1 MKSKLNYRREIEKEG
16 YKVVRGSF
24 VGTPDDRID
33 RWYIDHA
40 DTPYVD
46 RRGAGYKTLEEAY
59 NSIMPGPDVPDMD
72 GDNDAYYL
80 RRWKLGLKAY
90 LTDKGFLIED
100 SYFD

>member
-1 MKSKLNYRREIEKEG
+1 MAKFSHNPKLNYRREIEKEG
-16 YKVVRGSF
+16 YKVVRGRF
-24 VGTPDDRID
+24 DRGWIAPS

-59 NSIMPGPDVPDMD
+59 NSIMPGPDDPDMD
-72 GDNDAYYL
+72 GDWAEYYERRNDA
-80 RRWKLGLKAY
+80 AY
-90 LTDKGFLIED
+90 

>member
-1 MKSKLNYRREIEKEG
+1 MAKFSHNPKLNYRREIEKEG
-16 YKVVRGSF
+16 YKVARGSF
-24 VGTPDDRID
+24 VGTSDDRID

-59 NSIMPGPDVPDMD
+59 NSIMPGPDDPDMD
-72 GDNDAYYL
+72 GDWAEYYERRNDA
-80 RRWKLGLKAY
+80 AY
-90 LTDKGFLIED
+90 

>member
-24 VGTPDDRID
+24 VGTSDDRID
-33 RWYIDHA
+33 RWYIEHA
-40 DTPYVD
+40 DTPFVD

-59 NSIMPGPDVPDMD
+59 NSIPRFAPDAPDMD
-72 GDNDAYYL
+72 GDWAEYHERRNDA
-80 RRWKLGLKAY
+80 AY
-90 LTDKGFLIED
+90 